1 MIQLNQPSMALNSP
15 DISWSQIVMEKNW
28 QVPAATTIGQ
38 IVSRVA
44 TEARGVAGGKLKYV
58 VINCHGLPGWVG
70 IGQGFNRTHIGMFRD
85 WNGLVEEIMFVACLV
100 ARIPTALY
108 QTELNTNYPGFGA
121 GDGNIFCSELAQTA
135 GAFVFAGTEEQRNKG
150 GYSIGQVPSFEGL
163 VMCYNPRGGVEYSYR
178 NPSDWALN
186 GRE

>member
-1 MIQLNQPSMALNSP
+1 MIQLTQPSMALNSP
-15 DISWSQIVMEKNW
+15 EISWSKILMEKNW
-28 QVPAATTIGQ
+28 EVQASTTVAQ

-44 TEARGVAGGKLKYV
+44 TEARGVSGGKLKYV

-70 IGQGFNRTHIGMFRD
+70 IGQGFNRSHIGMFRD
-85 WNGLVEEIMFVACLV
+85 LNGLVGTIMFVACLV
-100 ARIPTALY
+100 ARIPSAQY
-108 QTELNTNYPGFGA
+108 QSELNTSYPGFGA
-121 GDGNIFCSELAQTA
+121 GDGNIFCSELAKTS
-135 GAFVFAGTEEQRNKG
+135 GAYVVAGTEEQRNKG

-163 VMCYNPRGGVEYSYR
+163 VMCYNPTGGVEYSYR